1 MGRKI
6 LVVDDEQNM
15 RIALY
20 EALSRSGH
28 QVTLAENGQMALELI
43 EQQPPDLVVTDIRMP
58 EMDGIEMLQQ
68 IKARAPE
75 LPVVIVTGYA
85 TVETAVEA
93 MKQGAVDYILKP
105 FPVEVIDETVAKI
118 FRQREEEAVAA
129 GDGGVSPAAAP
140 STEGDQRTVIGRDT
154 HFLRL
159 LERARAV
166 ASSKATVL
174 ILGESGTGKE
184 VFARF
189 IHHVSDRKAG
199 PFVALNCA
207 ALPEGL
213 LESELFGHEKGA
225 FTGAVMSKKG
235 KFEQA
240 HGGTLLLDE
249 IGEVPL
255 HLQAKLLRVLQEEEV
270 DRLGG
275 KEPVKVDV
283 HVLAT
288 TNRDLAEAVREGQ
301 FREDLVAAG
310 RRSPLPPP
318 GLRERP
324 EDIPLLTEFFVEKYT
339 ARYRK
344 PVRKLSEGA
353 RQRFLEYQWPGNVRE
368 MENMVE
374 RAVLLATGAE
384 LEPWD
389 LWDDELPPA
398 GAATPDPAP
407 PAAEPAPPSPAAPDE
422 QVLAGSNTAAAASA
436 AEFALDPS
444 QHNLRDVERQMIM
457 RALHQ
462 TADNR
467 THAAKMLGISVRT
480 LRTAGRGTA
489 ARGRCGRDI
498 FCGAG
503 IVFAWRSGQLVNS
516 VFGGAHAH

>member
-28 QVTLAENGQMALELI
+28 QVTLAENGRLALELI

-68 IKARAPE
+68 IKARAPQ
-75 LPVVIVTGYA
+75 LPVVIITGYA

-105 FPVEVIDETVAKI
+105 FPVEVIDETVRKV
-118 FRQREEEAVAA
+118 FKQRQGEAALGSEGA
-129 GDGGVSPAAAP
+129 TPAAAVP
-140 STEGDQRTVIGRDT
+140 VAASDQRTVIGRDA

-174 ILGESGTGKE
+174 VLGESGTGKE

-288 TNRDLAEAVREGQ
+288 TNRDLGAAVREGN
-301 FREDLVAAG
+301 FREDLFYRLNVIPI
-310 RRSPLPPP
+310 RLPAM
-318 GLRERP
+318 RERP
-324 EDIPLLTEFFVEKYT
+324 EDISLLADHFIEKYT
-339 ARYRK
+339 ARYQK
-344 PVRKLSEGA
+344 PAKKLSA
-353 RQRFLEYQWPGNVRE
+353 ASRQRFLEYQWPGNVRE
-368 MENMVE
+368 LENLVE
-374 RAVLLATGAE
+374 RAVLLSAGPE

-389 LWDDELPPA
+389 FWEDELPPA
-398 GAATPDPAP
+398 GAVTGATDPELAGSANP
-407 PAAEPAPPSPAAPDE
+407 EPVAAADLA
-422 QVLAGSNTAAAASA
+422 LAGSNTDAAASA
-436 AEFALDPS
+436 AEIAIDPS
-444 QHNLRDVERQMIM
+444 RHSLWDVERQMIL
-457 RALHQ
+457 RALRQ
-462 TADNR
+462 TSDNR

-480 LRTAGRGTA
+480 LRNKLNEYRTKG
-489 ARGRCGRDI
+489 
-498 FCGAG
+498 
-503 IVFAWRSGQLVNS
+503 VL
-516 VFGGAHAH
+516 